1 MITLLHGLIICR
13 QACGNDN
20 FVGRNDFDST
30 YLYGIHISYYKKS
43 QYGNKKNTYYA
54 FNMK

>member
-13 QACGNDN
+13 QAWGNGN